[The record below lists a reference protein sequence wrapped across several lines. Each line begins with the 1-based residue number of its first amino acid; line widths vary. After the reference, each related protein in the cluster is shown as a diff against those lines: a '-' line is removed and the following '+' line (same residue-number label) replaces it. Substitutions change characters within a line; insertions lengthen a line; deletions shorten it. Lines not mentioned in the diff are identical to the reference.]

1 MNNPWKKA
9 MDYPSNCSFS
19 DNLRICFNT
28 FKTLLAKHV
37 TSSGINK
44 FNNEEA
50 QKVFSKFAQIY
61 AHATDNCTDL
71 NIFEQCSLGHDE
83 VKNCRFLAWLLD
95 ENATHGLGHRFLE
108 ELIFLDCEPN
118 EKLCFE
124 GALDT
129 SYATRTEICPNADNT
144 DRVDIVCESLKML
157 VFIEVKIDSN
167 EHTSQTDRYY
177 NRLMHNSAG
186 RKNKLIFIS
195 VDDTPH
201 NIHAKNIKWK
211 DIGAIASKIS
221 CVTTSPFIQT
231 LLIQY
236 SNFVRSF

>member
-1 MNNPWKKA
+1 MMNFSS
-9 MDYPSNCSFS
+9 DDCSPDAFRRCFYAFKS
-19 DNLRICFNT
+19 LSSKQAAPAVFDNFN
-28 FKTLLAKHV
+28 LEV
-37 TSSGINK
+37 
-44 FNNEEA
+44 A
-50 QKVFSKFAQIY
+50 QKLLSELKQLCAQ
-61 AHATDNCTDL
+61 ATNYSNDI
-71 NIFEQCSLGHDE
+71 NIFELCSLGHDE

-108 ELIFLDCEPN
+108 ELIFLDCEPS
-118 EKLCFE
+118 EKLCFKE
-124 GALDT
+124 ALDT

-144 DRVDIVCESLKML
+144 DRVDIVCESLKLL

-177 NRLMHNSAG
+177 TRLMHNSAG
-186 RKNKLIFIS
+186 RQNKLIFIS
-195 VDDTPH
+195 VDDTPS
-201 NIHAKNIKWK
+201 NIYAKNIKWK

-221 CVTTSPFIQT
+221 CETTSQFIQT